1 MGGSSRRRVEGVP
14 VVGRVTS
21 LRVDDEGHPA
31 SSGVI
36 LPRCSSTRDEKRDT
50 PMVEASSQQED
61 ELRASWM
68 EDDDQRIEDQVIGHK
83 DEDNQ

>member
-1 MGGSSRRRVEGVP
+1 ME
-14 VVGRVTS
+14 
-21 LRVDDEGHPA
+21 
-31 SSGVI
+31 
-36 LPRCSSTRDEKRDT
+36 
-50 PMVEASSQQED
+50 EASSQQED